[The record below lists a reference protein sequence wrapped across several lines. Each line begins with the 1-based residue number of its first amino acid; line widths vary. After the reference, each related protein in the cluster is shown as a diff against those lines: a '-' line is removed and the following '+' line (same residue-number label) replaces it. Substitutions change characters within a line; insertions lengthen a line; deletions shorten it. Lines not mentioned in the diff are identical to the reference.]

1 MPVATCPN
9 HDSLRDFH
17 LGKLPLA
24 DAQQIAEHLDAC
36 PACQASIETIG
47 DSHDTLVHSLRQEPV
62 TRFDGEPD
70 LQKALAAVE
79 ALGTRLHSQTAS
91 GESGK
96 PIGDEALGT
105 LRDYQLLEKL
115 GEGGMGTVYKAR
127 HQRLKRTVALKLLPQ
142 DRTRDKRAVARF
154 EREMEAVGKLEHAN
168 IVRALDAGEHDGT
181 HYLVMEYVD
190 GLDLSHVVKRHGPLA
205 VADACELVR
214 QTAAG
219 LQSAHEHGLVHRD
232 VKPSNLMLTAAGQ
245 VKVLDLGLALLLAEQ
260 PGGDELTG
268 TSQMM
273 GTADYCA
280 PEQVG
285 DSHTVDI
292 RADIY
297 SLGCTLYKLVT
308 GHAPFSGEQFDTTMK
323 KLMAHIAQPVRPVR
337 ELRPDVPRG
346 LAAVLDRMLA
356 KQPAARYSTPA
367 EVLMAIAP
375 FAAGSD
381 LSKLFAQTSQRTGP
395 TVAPPTVSET
405 TPHLS
410 SALTGTRPGA
420 GRQGA
425 ASFADSATEAYV
437 GNRPPRRGLKIA
449 AAAAAFVLLAGV
461 VIVIK
466 NRKGEVVATV
476 EVKPSDEGEQAT
488 ADTEPSDSVGNGV
501 PSGPRGVPRTSQ
513 AADKVAPTLRGG
525 DSVAEGDR
533 LALPSRSAGST
544 VAPATAASASR
555 LARPT
560 VPQNAAWPPDAPPP
574 AIAPFDEDQAE
585 KYQHAW
591 ADYLKL
597 PLQYTNS
604 VGMKFILIPP
614 GEFNMGSTPEEIEE
628 ALKPVDP
635 NDKHWQ
641 ECIKSEAPRHKVV
654 LTRPIYL
661 GVHEVTQKEYE
672 TVMGQNPSFFA
683 KTNPDEKVAKQVA
696 GLDTTNHPVETVSW
710 NDAAEFCAK
719 LSKQEELKPFYFRAG
734 ETITPLKGAGYR
746 LPTEAEWE
754 FACRAGTD
762 TRFWSGDKEQDLVSA
777 GWYVSNSG
785 ERTHEAEELGE
796 NPFGLF
802 DVHGNV
808 WEWVE
813 DSWEPTFYKR
823 FTDKPAV
830 NPKCPFSA
838 GARRVIRGGNWRYLA
853 SLCRSAYRG
862 ASDPSIRNNVIGFRV
877 VLVAASLRASR

>member
-1 MPVATCPN
+1 MPVATCPD

-105 LRDYQLLEKL
+105 LRDYHLLEKL

-154 EREMEAVGKLEHAN
+154 EREMEAVGKLEHPN

-190 GLDLSHVVKRHGPLA
+190 GLDLSHVVKGHGPLA

-219 LQSAHEHGLVHRD
+219 LQSAHEHALVHRD

-297 SLGCTLYKLVT
+297 SLGCTLYKLLT
-308 GHAPFSGEQFDTTMK
+308 GHAPFSGQQFDTAMK
-323 KLMAHIAQPVRPVR
+323 KLMAHISQPVRPVR
-337 ELRPDVPRG
+337 ELRPDVPQG

-381 LSKLFAQTSQRTGP
+381 LSKLFAQTSQPIRPAVTP
-395 TVAPPTVSET
+395 TTSET

-420 GRQGA
+420 GSQGA
-425 ASFADSATEAYV
+425 ASFADSATQAYI
-437 GNRPPRRGLKIA
+437 GNRPPRRSLKIA

-555 LARPT
+555 LARLP
-560 VPQNAAWPPDAPPP
+560 AADGAWPPDAPPP
-574 AIAPFDEDQAE
+574 AVAPFDEDQAR
-585 KYQHAW
+585 KHQQAW
-591 ADYLKL
+591 ADHLNL
-597 PLQYTNS
+597 PLEHTNS
-604 VGMKFILIPP
+604 IGMKFILIPP
-614 GEFNMGSTPEEIEE
+614 GEFSMGSTPEEIEE
-628 ALKPVDP
+628 TLKGVDP
-635 NDKHWQ
+635 NDKLWQ
-641 ECIKSEAPRHKVV
+641 ECIKSEAPQHKVV
-654 LTRPIYL
+654 LTRPFYL

-672 TVMGQNPSFFA
+672 AVMGTNPSYFT
-683 KTNPDEKVAKQVA
+683 KTNPDEKVVKQVA
-696 GLDTTNHPVETVSW
+696 DLETANHPVEVVSW

-719 LSKQEELKPFYFRAG
+719 LSKQEEMKPFYFRAG
-734 ETITPLKGAGYR
+734 ETVTPLKGTGYR

-754 FACRAGTD
+754 FACRAGTT
-762 TRFWSGDKEQDLVSA
+762 TRFWIGDREQDLVSA
-777 GWYVSNSG
+777 GWYGSNSG
-785 ERTHEAEELGE
+785 GRTHEAGELGE
-796 NPFGLF
+796 NPFGVF

-813 DSWEPTFYKR
+813 DAWEPMFYKR
-823 FTDKPAV
+823 FLDKPAV
-830 NPKCPFSA
+830 NPTCPFSA
-838 GARRVIRGGNWRYLA
+838 GARRVIRGGSWNYDA
-853 SLCRSAYRG
+853 SSCRSAFRYAFDPTYR
-862 ASDPSIRNNVIGFRV
+862 PYNIGFRV